1 MFGLEEFMMGGE
13 SLKDILQQLID
24 FERRERFL
32 EMLDTFDDVGGSDVK
47 HNEKVKS
54 NKWRLSCIVLR

>member
-1 MFGLEEFMMGGE
+1 MGGE
-13 SLKDILQQLID
+13 SLEDILQQLID

-32 EMLDTFDDVGGSDVK
+32 EMLETFDDVSGSDVK

-54 NKWRLSCIVLR
+54 KK